1 MPHKTREW
9 IMVWCRNCT
18 IPLSLSLSL
27 LVFSGSS
34 WEGFVQKVHHS
45 CPPSQRLCTSVFQS
59 VFLLVVEH
67 LFQSVVAFV
76 FVFLTLLYGGY
87 VFKDAWQLSS
97 LQSGDE
103 QSFTFELLASQ
114 LFSLKTFHSCQCKT
128 FLKQPLLKCH
138 CTPLDAFRPPK
149 LCLYLQKIPRLK
161 LESAPLRILCR
172 ICQLK
177 KVFDLGERVL
187 RRHFCGAREKFKS
200 CWSSEH
206 TLSSVIIITV
216 IMVII
221 DDDHH
226 CHDDSSHLR
235 LSGVFQS
242 ISFSRQRSSQV
253 SICNTTTTITKLLIL
268 VKMIKLHFVIQ
279 NIKSL
284 FLSSVA
290 SSHVLKYNTPI
301 YPTELHKVPEVS
313 KKTNTESI
321 K

>member
-1 MPHKTREW
+1 MSTHHFSFLISCICNWTFP
-9 IMVWCRNCT
+9 IF
-18 IPLSLSLSL
+18 SLSVVFYWFVSASL
-27 LVFSGSS
+27 KRNLVFSSSS

-103 QSFTFELLASQ
+103 QSFTFELLTFQ

-187 RRHFCGAREKFKS
+187 RRHFCGARKKFKS

-206 TLSSVIIITV
+206 TLSWWSSRSSLSYSWSQSSWLSFTMIITV
-216 IMVII
+216 MTIQVTW
-221 DDDHH
+221 D
-226 CHDDSSHLR
+226 CQEC
-235 LSGVFQS
+235 SGVSHSRGNKVLRFQFVTQQPS
-242 ISFSRQRSSQV
+242 QNYSSP
-253 SICNTTTTITKLLIL
+253 SKWSCYIL
-268 VKMIKLHFVIQ
+268 
-279 NIKSL
+279 
-284 FLSSVA
+284 
-290 SSHVLKYNTPI
+290 
-301 YPTELHKVPEVS
+301 
-313 KKTNTESI
+313 
-321 K
+321 